1 VVILTSVKEIWLNA
15 ALQGVYLWAQ
25 DQEYASTVYAICLSV
40 CHTLVFC
47 QNGPTKGHA
56 NNTAEQSRDSCFLI
70 QRFWLNLNCVTLKG
84 ATDEG
89 GVGYKKAHS

>member
-1 VVILTSVKEIWLNA
+1 MRGNYGQNCAYYSQDLTAVRTNVVILTSVKEIWLNA

-70 QRFWLNLNCVTLKG
+70 QRF
-84 ATDEG
+84 
-89 GVGYKKAHS
+89 